1 MEGKKQKIKKVVK
14 LSDYSID
21 TLLGS
26 GSFGKVKLARR
37 KKDSSIFCVKIMKKS
52 EIIES
57 KQTDHII
64 NECEIISQINHPM
77 IVRLVLFRLASKESA
92 KIQSTFKSSWN
103 MLEEDNSSLISEK
116 KEILILLKLGIR
128 SVIQILCLSN
138 HFSFRI
144 LAST

>member
-1 MEGKKQKIKKVVK
+1 METCYLIIMEGKREKIKKVLK
-14 LSDYSID
+14 LTDFNIE

-37 KKDSSIFCVKIMKKS
+37 KKDSVVMCVKTMKKA

-77 IVRLVLFRLASKESA
+77 IV
-92 KIQSTFKSSWN
+92 
-103 MLEEDNSSLISEK
+103 
-116 KEILILLKLGIR
+116 
-128 SVIQILCLSN
+128 
-138 HFSFRI
+138 
-144 LAST
+144 